1 MKDNQVKFKMTI
13 SKINVIKGGSVLS
26 GKVEKGEITV
36 GDKIKFKGVD
46 GKQELE
52 IKGIADNDTRKR
64 IEKAGQDKNIG
75 LFILEKLRTD
85 RFTRGNNN
93 IYV

>member
-1 MKDNQVKFKMTI
+1 MKDNQMKFKMTI

-52 IKGIADNDTRKR
+52 M
-64 IEKAGQDKNIG
+64 E
-75 LFILEKLRTD
+75 
-85 RFTRGNNN
+85 
-93 IYV
+93 

>member
-1 MKDNQVKFKMTI
+1 MKDNQMKFKMTI

-52 IKGIADNDTRKR
+52 MEQQTMIQEKELRK
-64 IEKAGQDKNIG
+64 QDKIKIQVC
-75 LFILEKLRTD
+75 LFQKKTAHRQVYKRE
-85 RFTRGNNN
+85 
-93 IYV
+93 